1 MASGS
6 VVRSPIPLDYRRACQ
21 HVADLMRDH
30 DGIKA
35 IAAKYYGDYA
45 DIWVIAEPDCR
56 FALIR
61 PLGEAIQSAQEAF
74 PGVRLDSHVTLQ
86 SAPDDFTIWG

>member
-1 MASGS
+1 
-6 VVRSPIPLDYRRACQ
+6 
-21 HVADLMRDH
+21 MRDH

-45 DIWVIAEPDCR
+45 DIWVIAERDRR

-61 PLGEAIQSAQEAF
+61 PLGEAIRSAQEAF
-74 PGVRLDSHVTLQ
+74 TDVRLDSHVTVQ
-86 SAPDDFTIWG
+86 SAPHDFFIWG